1 MPRCFPACA
10 ASATRFAASM
20 DIPEKLRRINSQD
33 HRKLHR
39 IVGESLPALV
49 ESAEPLDR
57 KVIRLRRIA
66 DAAAKV
72 IAPFTPCA
80 KGCSACC
87 HNPAIVSELEAM
99 QIAQATGAPL
109 ATPRR
114 VFDAAAGDEARRAY
128 AAHYAGVAC
137 TFLNDGTCTIY
148 AERPVVCRVH
158 HSLEDSAAGCEGG
171 RQPEAVDLTE
181 IYVGELRMM

>member
-1 MPRCFPACA
+1 
-10 ASATRFAASM
+10 M
-20 DIPEKLRRINSQD
+20 DIEAKLRRINIAGD
-33 HRKLHR
+33 RKLHR
-39 IVGESLPALV
+39 IVRQSLPALV

-87 HNPAIVSELEAM
+87 HNAAIISELDAM
-99 QIAQATGAPL
+99 LVADATGTPP

-114 VFDAAAGDEARRAY
+114 VFEVSAGDEARRAY
-128 AAHYAGVAC
+128 LGHYAGVPC
-137 TFLNDGTCTIY
+137 SFLAGGVCSIY
-148 AERPVVCRVH
+148 EHRPVVCRVH
-158 HSLEDSAAGCEGG
+158 HSLEESAAGCAGG
-171 RQPEAVDLTE
+171 RQPGAVDLTE
-181 IYVGELRMM
+181 IYIGELQMMGPMMIYADIREFFPVQTP